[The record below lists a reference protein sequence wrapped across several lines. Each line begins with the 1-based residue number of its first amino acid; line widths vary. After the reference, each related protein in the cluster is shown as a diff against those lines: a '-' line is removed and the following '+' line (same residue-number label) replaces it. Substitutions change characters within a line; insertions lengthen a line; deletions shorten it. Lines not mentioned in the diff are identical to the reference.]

1 VRPATCDGGARLVNG
16 ATANPRFNLRLGALK
31 RGVGEK
37 RGKGMSLAMGVKTA
51 SPAAY
56 AHTSLAIANLRGVF
70 ILILLSFHASLAY
83 LGSTAGPATTFDQ
96 PPFPWLAF
104 PIVDSR
110 RFFGFDLYCAWEDVH
125 VMALMFFVS
134 GLFVP
139 GSLRRK
145 GAARFLA
152 DRGLR
157 LGLPFLFSVLVLA
170 PIALYPVFHGMNP
183 QASVADYISA
193 YRSLPFLPNGP
204 AWFLWLLLALSIA
217 AGALYAAAPATL
229 DALGLLAAG
238 ARLRPQ
244 RFLLTL
250 SAAAIFAYV
259 PLALVFGPFPW
270 LERGPVSF
278 QLSRP
283 LLYLVY
289 FFAGAAVG
297 AAGLG
302 GGLLAP
308 EGALARNWR
317 RLGALSALTL
327 FTWMGLT
334 GVTLNYPAFLPLTM
348 RALSS
353 LAYVGASVAG
363 VMLLMAV
370 STRFLGRRIGW
381 LEPLSRNG
389 LGIFILHYAPLVWMQ
404 YLLLDAPLPAIV
416 KALIV
421 FAVVVPLSLA
431 MATAMSRIGGLARLI
446 GEDPRNAVTPAR
458 PAQA

>member
-1 VRPATCDGGARLVNG
+1 
-16 ATANPRFNLRLGALK
+16 
-31 RGVGEK
+31 
-37 RGKGMSLAMGVKTA
+37 MAMGVKTA

-70 ILILLSFHASLAY
+70 ILILVSFHSSLAY
-83 LGSTAGPATTFDQ
+83 LGSTAGPAASFTQ
-96 PPFPWLAF
+96 PPFQWLSF

-125 VMALMFFVS
+125 VMALMFFLS

-145 GAARFLA
+145 GAARFLS
-152 DRGLR
+152 DRVLR
-157 LGLPFLFSVLVLA
+157 LALPFLFSVLVVA
-170 PIALYPVFHGMNP
+170 PIALYPVFHGLEP
-183 QASVADYISA
+183 QASFADYIAA

-204 AWFLWLLLALSIA
+204 AWFLWVLLAISIA

-229 DALGLLAAG
+229 DALGRLASD
-238 ARLRPQ
+238 ARLRPK
-244 RFLLTL
+244 RYLLTL
-250 SAAAIFAYV
+250 AGAAALAYV
-259 PLALVFGPFPW
+259 PLALAFGPFAW
-270 LERGPVSF
+270 LERGPFSV

-289 FFAGAAVG
+289 FFAGASVG

-302 GGLLAP
+302 EGLLAP
-308 EGALARNWR
+308 DGALSRNWR

-334 GVTLNYPAFLPLTM
+334 GLTLSAPAFTPTPM
-348 RALSS
+348 RALSA

-370 STRFLGRRIGW
+370 STRFLARRIRW
-381 LEPLSRNG
+381 LEPLSRNA
-389 LGIFILHYAPLVWMQ
+389 LGIFLLHYAPLVWMQ
-404 YLLLDAPLPAIV
+404 YLLLDAPLPAVV
-416 KALIV
+416 KATIV
-421 FAVVVPLSLA
+421 FAVVLPLSLA
-431 MATAMSRIGGLARLI
+431 LAVAMSRFGWLARLI
-446 GEDPRNAVTPAR
+446 GEDPRATPS
-458 PAQA
+458 AQIAKA